1 MSDNY
6 YEKGANH
13 YDHHKELHIDTVNG
27 GDVGKL
33 ISAFFKDDAEEAE
46 YKEVVEVV
54 SQPDNEQPRDDEISL
69 SPSRRAI
76 LDLLLDLADK
86 GEWQKGVTADHVK
99 AMLKR
104 VLGLGE
110 TPLTGK
116 EAVQSET
123 LWKLLEKGRGN
134 RVKIVWQN
142 LTGYFAARKLLPSSI
157 GAPALNKMFF
167 NDDNG
172 YTNIDKGRPDKGLMT
187 PDFESIL
194 PLLDAYLP
202 KV

>member
-1 MSDNY
+1 MGFNIKNNY
-6 YEKGANH
+6 GPNIE
-13 YDHHKELHIDTVNG
+13 VNDG
-27 GDVGKL
+27 GKVTLIQGKNGL
-33 ISAFFKDDAEEAE
+33 WNTADAEEAE

-116 EAVQSET
+116 EA
-123 LWKLLEKGRGN
+123 L
-134 RVKIVWQN
+134 I
-142 LTGYFAARKLLPSSI
+142 I
-157 GAPALNKMFF
+157 G
-167 NDDNG
+167 
-172 YTNIDKGRPDKGLMT
+172 I
-187 PDFESIL
+187 
-194 PLLDAYLP
+194 
-202 KV
+202 

>member
-1 MSDNY
+1 M
-6 YEKGANH
+6 
-13 YDHHKELHIDTVNG
+13 
-27 GDVGKL
+27 
-33 ISAFFKDDAEEAE
+33 
-46 YKEVVEVV
+46 EVV